1 MRNRNQTYRLMIC
14 RNLCPAAE
22 PIVKY
27 LWLLLLFA
35 AADELISAADNTMS
49 PRSLGF
55 RPFDRMFVVVV
66 VTWWFVIA
74 NHRRLSTFSIVLE
87 LLLLLLLLLLSF
99 VVLLSSSSL
108 SNRSTTVSIS
118 AVWVW
123 VWICVWVRFVKSSSS
138 FFSSFLV
145 IIMSLSIG

>member
-1 MRNRNQTYRLMIC
+1 MRNQTYRLMIC
-14 RNLCPAAE
+14 RNLFPAAE

-27 LWLLLLFA
+27 LWLLLLFV
-35 AADELISAADNTMS
+35 ADELISAADNTMS

-55 RPFDRMFVVVV
+55 RPFDRMLVVVV
-66 VTWWFVIA
+66 VTWWFIA

-87 LLLLLLLLLLSF
+87 ILLLLSF

-123 VWICVWVRFVKSSSS
+123 VSVWVRFVKSSSS
-138 FFSSFLV
+138 FFSSFFV
-145 IIMSLSIG
+145 INEFKYWLI

>member
-1 MRNRNQTYRLMIC
+1 MRNQTYRLMIC

-27 LWLLLLFA
+27 LWLVLLFVP
-35 AADELISAADNTMS
+35 DELISAADNTMS

-66 VTWWFVIA
+66 VTWWFIA

-87 LLLLLLLLLLSF
+87 ISLLLLLSF

-108 SNRSTTVSIS
+108 SNRSTAVSIS

-123 VWICVWVRFVKSSSS
+123 VSVWVRFVKSSSS

-145 IIMSLSIG
+145 INEFKYWLI